1 MLEDP
6 QDPHGT
12 IALSTAGDMLSSL
25 GVPPCLV
32 EAGLRI
38 IPGEAIGLLIY
49 GSRARDDFVHDSD
62 LDLLAL
68 VKESGESRTLSGVN
82 LICYTSEQLRS
93 ASGTLFGMHIRR
105 DGRVLADAT
114 GEIEELVQALQDPDP
129 SQLIARVRHYS
140 SVLEAGESELE
151 FHLPGLCRL
160 ARYLL
165 RTAIYALAIAQGRP
179 CFSVRELARRFADP
193 KLVTL
198 LSSHPNDVGD
208 PSVKEFAELRSRLR
222 TAVGRP
228 AVVRYGSL
236 EALAVA
242 EWDSDREL
250 STLAILAMTGEGGDL
265 DYAELPK
272 VLL

>member
-1 MLEDP
+1 MAE
-6 QDPHGT
+6 
-12 IALSTAGDMLSSL
+12 SL
-25 GVPPCLV
+25 RTP
-32 EAGLRI
+32 
-38 IPGEAIGLLIY
+38 
-49 GSRARDDFVHDSD
+49 
-62 LDLLAL
+62 LA
-68 VKESGESRTLSGVN
+68 K
-82 LICYTSEQLRS
+82 LRS
-93 ASGTLFGMHIRR
+93 LCRHSKTQTPRSLLQGS
-105 DGRVLADAT
+105 AT
-114 GEIEELVQALQDPDP
+114 I
-129 SQLIARVRHYS
+129 S